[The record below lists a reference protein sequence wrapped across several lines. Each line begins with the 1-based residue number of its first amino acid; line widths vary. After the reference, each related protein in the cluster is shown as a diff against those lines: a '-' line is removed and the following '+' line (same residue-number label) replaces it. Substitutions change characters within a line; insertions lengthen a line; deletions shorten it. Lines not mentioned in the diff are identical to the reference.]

1 MLPCASHSPK
11 VEALVAC
18 LSTMVSNG
26 AVFEVRGPPT
36 PPPCPHM
43 PCVGICVHQYMPWL
57 LGVVQ
62 CFTGCLQ
69 TKAMTSLHGAAR
81 RVGLQLAPQ
90 RAVHPCGIGW
100 FHGANMAYVALKGGH
115 VTAWAMCALPCPK
128 CRSTRVVCACRVK
141 SSCNNNHS
149 VVFLKCMP
157 PICQFRAAKNA
168 WHVCSTT
175 YVPECCHVPAI
186 APKLKPLLPF

>member
-1 MLPCASHSPK
+1 MTTQTQVRMTATRPSRRAELRK
-11 VEALVAC
+11 
-18 LSTMVSNG
+18 
-26 AVFEVRGPPT
+26 RGPLPRGVNWSNTARPRGQT
-36 PPPCPHM
+36 PPLQH
-43 PCVGICVHQYMPWL
+43 MPWL

-69 TKAMTSLHGAAR
+69 TKAMTPLHHAAR

-90 RAVHPCGIGW
+90 RAVHPCGIGCL
-100 FHGANMAYVALKGGH
+100 HGVNMAYVALKGGH

-128 CRSTRVVCACRVK
+128 CRSTRVVCACRVE

-175 YVPECCHVPAI
+175 CA
-186 APKLKPLLPF
+186 